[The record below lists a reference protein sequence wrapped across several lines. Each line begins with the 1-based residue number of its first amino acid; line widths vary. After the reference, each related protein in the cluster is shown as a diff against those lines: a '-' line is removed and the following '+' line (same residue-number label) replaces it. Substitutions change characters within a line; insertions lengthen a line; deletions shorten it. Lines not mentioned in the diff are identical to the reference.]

1 MMASIQRLSQWASSH
16 KRQTLI
22 GVTVLILLVHLLA
35 VSLLSGDDLSPD
47 EGLYIRM
54 AENLLATG
62 TFGREPGVPFALV
75 PPIYSLFV
83 TAVFALSGHSLLVVR
98 IAQAVIGAASSLVAF
113 GLATTLFP
121 QRPVIAWLS
130 MLSIGLYPVFFLWEG
145 RILTETIYILIT
157 LLCWWWWVRSVQSPT
172 TVNVLLVGAGFGLSM
187 LTRETLQ
194 LFIPIAVVA
203 ALLIIRQQR
212 IRYVALFA
220 VAFFVTVAPWMIR
233 NVLVFD
239 HLFFTE
245 RTSYLTHSLT
255 GRGYLSPYYQE
266 WIAEQTEL
274 GTSLQTLD
282 MDNLAYAP
290 TRYVLNLSFAR
301 QNPTLYT
308 RIIVA
313 RLLELWGHP
322 NGLDRLP
329 GPLQL
334 PYQIMHWLILL
345 LAGSGLWAAIR
356 VHHWPLLALCIILPY
371 ITVFVI
377 YFKPNPRYTL
387 PFLPLVFI
395 LAALALESGLQLVRK
410 EKLL

>member
-1 MMASIQRLSQWASSH
+1 MTALIRHLSRWISSH
-16 KRQTLI
+16 KRSALV
-22 GVTVLILLVHLLA
+22 GVAVLILLIHLLA

-54 AENLLATG
+54 AENVLATG

-75 PPIYSLFV
+75 PPIYPLFV

-98 IAQAVIGAASSLVAF
+98 IAQAIIGAASSLVAF

-121 QRPVIAWLS
+121 QRPAIAWLS
-130 MLSIGLYPVFFLWEG
+130 MFSVGLYPVFFLWER
-145 RILTETIYILIT
+145 RILTETVYILVT

-172 TVNVLLVGAGFGLSM
+172 TINVLLAGAGFGLSM

-194 LFIPIAVVA
+194 LFIPITVVA

-212 IRYVALFA
+212 LRYVVLFT
-220 VAFFVTVAPWMIR
+220 VAFLVTVAPWMIR

-245 RTSYLTHSLT
+245 RTAYLTHSLT

-274 GTSLQTLD
+274 GTSSQALD
-282 MDNLAYAP
+282 LNNLAYTP
-290 TRYVLNLSFAR
+290 GRYVRSLSFAR
-301 QNPTLYT
+301 QEPILYA

-313 RLLELWGHP
+313 RLIELWGHP
-322 NGLDRLP
+322 NGLNRLP
-329 GPLQL
+329 QPLRL
-334 PYQIMHWLILL
+334 PYRIGHWLLL
-345 LAGSGLWAAIR
+345 VLAGGGLWAATR
-356 VHHWPLLALCIILPY
+356 MRHWSLLAWCLVLPY
-371 ITVFVI
+371 ATLFGI
-377 YFKPNPRYTL
+377 YVKPNPRYTL

-395 LAALALESGLQLVRK
+395 LAALALDSGQRLLRK
-410 EKLL
+410 EKFL